1 MSQRI
6 SKLYHLITIPAV
18 YKGLMAALGADRAR
32 QRLARELY
40 RVPAGATVLDVGCGP
55 GSLYPYLPAVD
66 YTGIDLNARHIEHA
80 KALYGDKPR
89 FLVGDAASD
98 LPGERGTFDL
108 LLVSALLHHLDDDK
122 ASRMLKRLC
131 ELLKPG
137 GRLVTFDNVWLERQ
151 NPIAWALNKFDS
163 GLNVRFAAD
172 YRRLAAG
179 LPVSI
184 EERLYRDLLRI
195 PYDHFSMI
203 LTKSEAEA
211 KS

>member
-6 SKLYHLITIPAV
+6 SQLYHLVTIPAI
-18 YKGLMAALGADRAR
+18 YKGLMAALGAERAR

-40 RVPAGATVLDVGCGP
+40 KVPAGAKVLDVGCGP
-55 GSLYPYLPAVD
+55 GSLLPYLPEVD

-80 KALYGDKPR
+80 RARYVGVGR
-89 FLVGDAASD
+89 FLVGDATRN
-98 LPGERGTFDL
+98 LHGEAGTFDVVL
-108 LLVSALLHHLDDDK
+108 MQALLHHMDDDQ
-122 ASRMLKRLC
+122 ARGTLRRLC

-151 NPIAWALNKFDS
+151 NPVAWALNKLDS
-163 GLNVRFAAD
+163 GLNVRFAAG

-195 PYDHFSMI
+195 PYDHFSMT
-203 LTKSEAEA
+203 LTKS
-211 KS
+211 

>member
-6 SKLYHLITIPAV
+6 SQLYHLVTIPAI
-18 YKGLMAALGADRAR
+18 YKGLMAALGAERAR

-40 RVPAGATVLDVGCGP
+40 KVPAGAKVLDVGCGP
-55 GSLYPYLPAVD
+55 GSLRPYLPEVD

-80 KALYGDKPR
+80 RAHYAGRGR
-89 FLVGDAASD
+89 FLVGDATRD
-98 LPGERGTFDL
+98 LQGESGTFDVVL
-108 LLVSALLHHLDDDK
+108 MQALLHHMDDDQ
-122 ASRMLKRLC
+122 ARATLRRLC

-151 NPIAWALNKFDS
+151 NPVAWALNKLDS
-163 GLNVRFAAD
+163 GLNVRFAAG

-195 PYDHFSMI
+195 PYDHFSMT
-203 LTKSEAEA
+203 LTKS
-211 KS
+211 

>member
-1 MSQRI
+1 MSQRV
-6 SKLYHLITIPAV
+6 SRLYRLITIPV
-18 YKGLMAALGADRAR
+18 LYKGLMAALGADRAR
-32 QRLARELY
+32 RRLARELY

-55 GSLYPYLPAVD
+55 GSIYPYLPPVE
-66 YTGIDLNARHIEHA
+66 YTGIDLNARHIAHA

-89 FLVGDAASD
+89 FVVGDVSGD
-98 LPGERGTFDL
+98 LPGKPGTFDL
-108 LLVSALLHHLDDDK
+108 VLVSALLHHLDDDE
-122 ASRMLKRLC
+122 ARRMLKRLC

-137 GRLVTFDNVWLERQ
+137 GRLVTFDNVWLDGQ
-151 NPIAWALNKFDS
+151 NPIARALNKFDS

-172 YRRLAAG
+172 YRRLAKG

-203 LTKSEAEA
+203 LTKS
-211 KS
+211 